1 MSSTRRVW
9 VCSAALSLAAFFGV
23 NLGTANAATEESL
36 FTAQTPALT
45 NVSDGSNV
53 NYELGMKFTSGVAGQ
68 IAGIRFWKSSKE
80 SGTHTG
86 HIWSASGQLLATL
99 TFTNE
104 TGSGWQAQMFA
115 SPIAVKAST
124 VYVVSVNTGR
134 TYYAATNRGLASQV
148 VNQDLRSVVGSN
160 DVFGAPG
167 SFPTSTFKSSNYF
180 RDVIF
185 TPGTAA
191 LTQQLSASAS
201 SLSFGNVNVGS
212 SASQTLTMTNSG
224 TGSVSIS
231 QMTAAGTGYT
241 SVSGVTLPMSLA
253 AGQTVSTKVTFAPT
267 AMGSNSGSVSV
278 VSSATN
284 SPSTVALSGSGTAGT
299 QPMIS
304 VVPVSVGF
312 GSVSVGLS
320 NTQTVT
326 ISNPGNAS
334 LSVTQSLLAGTGMSM
349 SGLSLPLTVLA
360 GKSASFTVAFAP
372 KAAGSITGSLT
383 LVSNAPNSP
392 LAVAVTGTGVT
403 SVLQLSVTPGSLS
416 FGSLAVGSNATQ
428 IVTIANSGNSSVSV
442 SALTKSGAAFSMNGI
457 SLPVT
462 LAAAQSATF
471 NVVFTPASAG
481 SAVGSIAVV
490 STATT
495 APAPI
500 SLSGTGTAAATH
512 TAALN
517 WAASTSTVAGYN
529 VYRGTQTGGPYAI
542 VDSSLVTIMNY
553 TDSAV
558 TSGHTYYYV
567 VTAVDASG
575 NESINSNEAA
585 AIIP

>member
-9 VCSAALSLAAFFGV
+9 VCSAALSLATMFGF
-23 NLGTANAATEESL
+23 NLGTASAATVESL

-86 HIWSASGQLLATL
+86 HLWSASGQLLATL

-104 TGSGWQAQMFA
+104 TGSGWQKQMFA

-124 VYVVSVNTGR
+124 VYIVSVNTGK
-134 TYYAATNRGLASQV
+134 TYYVATDNGLSSQV

-160 DVFGAPG
+160 DVYG
-167 SFPTSTFKSSNYF
+167 SSGGFPTSTYKSSNYF

-201 SLSFGNVNVGS
+201 SLTFGNVNLGS

-231 QMTAAGTGYT
+231 TMTAAGTGFS

-253 AGQTVSTKVTFAPT
+253 AGQTVSTKVTFTPT

-278 VSSATN
+278 VSNATN
-284 SPSTVALSGSGTAGT
+284 SPSTVALSGSGTAAS

-304 VVPVSVGF
+304 VVPGSVGF

-326 ISNPGNAS
+326 ISNPGTAS
-334 LSVTQSLLAGTGMSM
+334 LSVSQSLLAGTGMSV

-383 LVSNAPNSP
+383 LVSNALNSP
-392 LAVAVTGTGVT
+392 LAVGLSGTGVS
-403 SVLQLSVTPGSLS
+403 SVLQLSVTPGSLN
-416 FGSLAVGSNATQ
+416 FGTLTVGSNASQT
-428 IVTIANSGNSSVSV
+428 VTIANIGNSSVSV
-442 SALTKSGAAFSMNGI
+442 SALSMSGAGFSVSGI

-462 LAAAQSATF
+462 LAAAQSLTF

-481 SAVGSIAVV
+481 SAVGSVTVV

-495 APAPI
+495 APAAI
-500 SLSGTGTAAATH
+500 TLSGTGAAAATH

-517 WAASTSTVAGYN
+517 WVASTSNVAGYK
-529 VYRGTQTGGPYAI
+529 VYRGTQTGGPYAV

-553 TDSAV
+553 TDSTV
-558 TSGHTYYYV
+558 SSGNTYYYV

-575 NESINSNEAA
+575 NESSNSNEAA